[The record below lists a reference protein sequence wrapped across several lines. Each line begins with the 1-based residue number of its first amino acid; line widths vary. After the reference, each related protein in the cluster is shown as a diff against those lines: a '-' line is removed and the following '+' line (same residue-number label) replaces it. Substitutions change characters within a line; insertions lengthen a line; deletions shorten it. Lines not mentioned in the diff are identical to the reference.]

1 MCRQRRE
8 GALRWG
14 GVGWGGVVMGEML
27 SDVLCFVLVTC
38 TTRIFHNILY

>member
-8 GALRWG
+8 GALR
-14 GVGWGGVVMGEML
+14 WGGVVMGEML

-38 TTRIFHNILY
+38 TTRIFHNIL